1 MTEQNTEYP
10 TEPMTESL
18 DIAEYRTT
26 AAALALLRE
35 QYAAPFDVTTNPGMT
50 AAKAAR
56 VEIRGYRSALEK
68 TRAEIKAPVL
78 LRGQWIDAEAKR
90 INAELLAIEE
100 PIDRQIKAEETRKA
114 EEKAARERAEAARV
128 AALTARVYRIREQVI
143 AVANQDAAA
152 IREALAQAQAFEP
165 DPEEFAEQ
173 WPEAMKAIAETRQTL
188 ATRLAEREAMEKR
201 QAEEEAR
208 VQAQREALARQQAE
222 LDRKQAEDDAQRKA
236 EQEELARLRAAE
248 NARRQQDAEAQ
259 ARAEEEARQKA
270 EREAQAR
277 AEEEAVRAKLETL
290 ALAENPAHHKARR
303 IIKDPLAA
311 IKHALAAGTLTAP
324 DAIDQAYRLGFAAG
338 EQAAQ
343 HAA

>member
-188 ATRLAEREAMEKR
+188 ATRLAEREAMEKW
-201 QAEEEAR
+201 
-208 VQAQREALARQQAE
+208 QAQREELARQQAE